1 MGAYKYTEYLA
12 DNLFNGYSKKWV
24 PTNTQST
31 SLITCSMAGPGN
43 QPEEY
48 GVQWLFQH
56 EVGWEIFAVS
66 NHTHQGE
73 HDHKHH
79 HFPKTWH
86 KIETTVI
93 IITSVYNAPY

>member
-1 MGAYKYTEYLA
+1 MGAYKYTEYLT
-12 DNLFNGYSKKWV
+12 DSLFNGR
-24 PTNTQST
+24 
-31 SLITCSMAGPGN
+31 LGN

-56 EVGWEIFAVS
+56 EVGWEIFAIS

-79 HFPKTWH
+79 HFPETWH